1 MPADMII
8 VIQSWGKVCYILF
21 CSITPTNF
29 GQFSKHGSV
38 FKFAGSDNFNTPLMI
53 NLTKFWLRYLRSK
66 THETIFKHDCLLQG
80 QAQLD
85 QRAVFCFCTLRFFS
99 PSPSSFPS
107 CWYWCYWWWT
117 KPFLEQNVQMSVI
130 FIPIKSIII
139 NIIEWYHVSLTSNKI
154 ACFKVKLRW
163 TRGSFFVLSP

>member
-1 MPADMII
+1 MEISSLYF
-8 VIQSWGKVCYILF
+8 VLF
-21 CSITPTNF
+21 YYSHKFWTIFKTRVSFEICWF
-29 GQFSKHGSV
+29 WQFQ
-38 FKFAGSDNFNTPLMI
+38 NTSYMC

-117 KPFLEQNVQMSVI
+117 KPFLEQNVQMSVT
-130 FIPIKSIII
+130 FISIKSIII
-139 NIIEWYHVSLTSNKI
+139 KIQEWYHVSLTSYI
-154 ACFKVKLRW
+154 SSE
-163 TRGSFFVLSP
+163 T

>member
-1 MPADMII
+1 MAER
-8 VIQSWGKVCYILF
+8 VGYFVLLNYSQKSWSIFKTRDRFRIC
-21 CSITPTNF
+21 CSWRF
-29 GQFSKHGSV
+29 Q
-38 FKFAGSDNFNTPLMI
+38 NTPYI
-53 NLTKFWLRYLRSK
+53 YILTKFWLRYLRSK

-130 FIPIKSIII
+130 FIPNKSIII

-163 TRGSFFVLSP
+163 TRGSFFVFPP